1 MLKVKI
7 SYQLIY
13 QLIIIS
19 YQCITYLPV
28 YLYSN
33 YRTCTVC
40 TKPTPWQIIS
50 ALKKNGAL
58 SNIPKDQIYKYYAK
72 AQVMK
77 IIFAGI
83 RHGI

>member
-1 MLKVKI
+1 MYGL
-7 SYQLIY
+7 YQ
-13 QLIIIS
+13 
-19 YQCITYLPV
+19 TV
-28 YLYSN
+28 TVAN
-33 YRTCTVC
+33 YFN
-40 TKPTPWQIIS
+40 P
-50 ALKKNGAL
+50 KKNGAL